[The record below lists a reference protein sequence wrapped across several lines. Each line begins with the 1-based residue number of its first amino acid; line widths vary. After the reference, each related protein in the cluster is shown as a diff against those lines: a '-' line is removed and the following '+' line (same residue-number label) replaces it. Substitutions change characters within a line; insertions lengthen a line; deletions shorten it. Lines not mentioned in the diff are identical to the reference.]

1 MADFHAHSHPH
12 HHHALPGGAGDGLIV
27 ALLLTLAFAVIEAIT
42 GWWAQSLAL
51 LSDSAHML
59 TDSLSLGLAALA
71 AHFARRPPS
80 ARHSYGLARLEVLAA
95 LINGLFML
103 GIVAFIVTE
112 AVDRLSHPREV
123 AGGAVLG
130 VAFIGLLINAGVAW
144 QLMRGEH
151 TLNKRGALLHVMGD
165 ALGSVAAITAGAVI
179 LLTGWMPIDPILSL
193 VVSLLI
199 LISTLNLLRETLH
212 VLMEGVPPNI
222 DLNQVG
228 QALASLDNVAR
239 VHDLHIWTL
248 ASGQIAISAHL
259 NIQHLGQWPHILDKA
274 RELLNHDFGI
284 GHVTLQPEVFE
295 SEPVTFHPSHE

>member
-1 MADFHAHSHPH
+1 MTDFHTHSHPH
-12 HHHALPGGAGDGLIV
+12 HHHASPGGAGEGLV
-27 ALLLTLAFAVIEAIT
+27 AALLLTLVFAVIEAFT

-51 LSDSAHML
+51 ISDAGHML

-80 ARHSYGLARLEVLAA
+80 ARHSYGLVRLEVLAA

-103 GIVAFIVTE
+103 GIVVFIVTE
-112 AVDRLSHPREV
+112 AVDRFSHPRQV

-130 VAFIGLLINAGVAW
+130 VAVVGLLINLGVAW
-144 QLMRGEH
+144 QLTRGEH

-165 ALGSVAAITAGAVI
+165 ALGSVAAIAAGTVI

-199 LISTLNLLRETLH
+199 LVSTLNLLRETLH
-212 VLMEGVPPNI
+212 VLMEGVPRHL
-222 DLNQVG
+222 DLNRVG
-228 QALASLDNVAR
+228 QALAALDNVAR

-259 NIQHLGQWPHILDKA
+259 NIQNLDQWPHVLDEA
-274 RELLNHDFGI
+274 RKLLAHDFGI
-284 GHVTLQPEVFE
+284 GHVTLQPEVLE
-295 SEPVTFHPSHE
+295 SEPVTFHPPHD

>member
-12 HHHALPGGAGDGLIV
+12 HHHAAPGGAGDGLIV
-27 ALLLTLAFAVIEAIT
+27 ALMLTLAFAIIEAFT

-51 LSDSAHML
+51 LSDSAHMF

-112 AVDRLSHPREV
+112 ALDRLSHPREV

-130 VAFIGLLINAGVAW
+130 VACIGLLINAGVAW
-144 QLMRGEH
+144 QLMRGER
-151 TLNKRGALLHVMGD
+151 TLNKHGALLHVLGD

-193 VVSLLI
+193 AVSLLI

-212 VLMEGVPPNI
+212 VLMEGVPRNI

-228 QALASLDNVAR
+228 QALASLDNVSR

-259 NIQHLGQWPHILDKA
+259 DIRHLDQWPHILDEA
-274 RELLNHDFGI
+274 RDLLSHDFGI
-284 GHVTLQPEVFE
+284 GHVTLQPETMG
-295 SEPVTFHPSHE
+295 SEPLTFHPSHE